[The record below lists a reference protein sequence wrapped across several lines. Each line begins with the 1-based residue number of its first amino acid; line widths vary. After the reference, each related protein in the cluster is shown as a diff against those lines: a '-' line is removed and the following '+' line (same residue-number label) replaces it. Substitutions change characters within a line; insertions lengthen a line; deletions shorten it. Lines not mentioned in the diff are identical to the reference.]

1 VTDDK
6 RILHPATA
14 AELEESLSFALRY
27 AGRKRVHT
35 ADDVMARVTAERL
48 VRHLERSGY
57 VYVTWNTSPLTLA
70 RLRNHGCHHST
81 AGPLADRSSP
91 SGGYGLA
98 VHTC

>member
-1 VTDDK
+1 VTDEDK
-6 RILHPATA
+6 RTLHPATA

-57 VYVTWNTSPLTLA
+57 VLMRRPTAAAPSTSG
-70 RLRNHGCHHST
+70 HGHPDS
-81 AGPLADRSSP
+81 D
-91 SGGYGLA
+91 
-98 VHTC
+98 